1 LETGGGRPRGGAWAQ
16 CEAEREF
23 LVAKLASRHM
33 GRRLRL
39 TKIRKLLRRER
50 GVDVPYST
58 LHRFATKELG
68 FGKTTPMIPV
78 AEGEPHFMLPFI
90 RAVEDA
96 ARPYGPAL
104 APRFR
109 LC

>member
-1 LETGGGRPRGGAWAQ
+1 MFEAKEVVRRWLGGGPQKRSGAGGGRPRGGAWAR

-23 LVAKLASRHM
+23 LEAKLASRHM

-58 LHRFATKELG
+58 LYRFATRELG
-68 FGKTTPMIPV
+68 FGKAAPTIPV
-78 AEGEPHFMLPFI
+78 ADGEPGK
-90 RAVEDA
+90 E
-96 ARPYGPAL
+96 
-104 APRFR
+104 
-109 LC
+109 